1 MKKTI
6 RQNGTLTHPDGMQER
21 VVVETQFDDQIHRV
35 TQRIMRRVEPTMK
48 KDLLAGFRHPADAIV
63 PCSACGAT
71 EGVPCKSIAK
81 DKDRLKPGFVH
92 FGRRLR
98 RFLLTG
104 AARGDQRK
112 RFEDEAVKMLRKW
125 LAERQPS

>member
-1 MKKTI
+1 MKHKC
-6 RQNGTLTHPDGMQER
+6 QGTPGAASWGRCEKPKGHAPPCTHDVDPKYYESKPKR
-21 VVVETQFDDQIHRV
+21 N
-35 TQRIMRRVEPTMK
+35 P
-48 KDLLAGFRHPADAIV
+48 LAGFLHPADAIV
-63 PCSACGAT
+63 PCKACGAA

-81 DKDRLKPGFVH
+81 DRERLKPGFVH

-125 LAERQPS
+125 LAERQSS